1 MKKSLLLAAGVFFAC
16 ALHADGESYFKNNER
31 WMLTGDSI
39 TNTDTYRVAIKR
51 IIDHFHPE
59 NKIEFVNKAVWGVD
73 SAHKTKIKTEEKPT
87 MVSIM
92 LGMNN
97 IIHYEYPHKPDF
109 SKKVEAYRK
118 NILRHVT
125 FYQSLGA
132 TVLLLT
138 PTLTDERVS
147 SFFSPMYTKKGLEEF
162 GKVIYEIG
170 KAKNCVVVPVAEELE
185 AYDDTL
191 GPNQLARIDGVHPF
205 GEAQYRIAWSILQHL
220 NAAGKLTGKRTLSP
234 VPTPVPVEVKRAN
247 FYLNSD
253 SDKIVLKLK
262 GKEKGKFKLTWSLA
276 GERGSKEF
284 SINKNQTIRWTLPA
298 SDKAYK
304 LVVGDQ
310 KQAVVDLQTAD
321 GKLSFYLI
329 DLARTRVV
337 KPVNGELNFEVKAP
351 VKPKQ
356 GEPNFNS
363 EHTSYAGTRPEGDLI
378 GTVKIKED
386 GANLWLSGR
395 VYDGEINHNSYWIT
409 GRDNVRILLDFRP
422 GERFGNLTPDRDIN
436 MILISPRDVPQ
447 FSLKALSWWGPRF
460 QYCMYSDGERTKDG
474 YKWLYGYAGN
484 ITNYTPFDIRKLDVY
499 GFNLSIIDKDKNS
512 FHLNSIMPTI
522 FDNNVEKAL
531 NQLIIVDR
539 KNTFPGKETTTIQCF
554 GF

>member
-1 MKKSLLLAAGVFFAC
+1 MGKKFLTVLGVLAAC
-16 ALHADGESYFKNNER
+16 ALQAGGNSYFKNNER
-31 WMLTGDSI
+31 WMLVGDSI
-39 TNTDTYRVAIKR
+39 TNTDTYRAAVKR
-51 IIDHFHPE
+51 IIDHFHPD
-59 NKIEFVNKAVWGVD
+59 NKIEFVNKAIWGVD
-73 SAHKTKIKTEEKPT
+73 ASRVEKVTEKPT

-109 SKKVEAYRK
+109 SDRVAKYHKS
-118 NILRHVT
+118 ILRHVNY
-125 FYQSLGA
+125 YQSLGA
-132 TVLLLT
+132 DVILFT

-162 GKVIYEIG
+162 GEVIRKIG
-170 KAKNCVVVPVAEELE
+170 KEKNCLVLPVAEELE

-191 GPNQLARIDGVHPF
+191 GPNQIARIDGVHPF
-205 GEAQYRIAWSILQHL
+205 GEAQYRIAWTILHHL
-220 NAAGKLTGKRTLSP
+220 NAAGKLTGKRALSP
-234 VPTPVPVEVKRAN
+234 VPAPVPVEVKRTN
-247 FYLNSD
+247 FFLNAEN
-253 SDKIVLKLK
+253 DKIVLKFK
-262 GKEKGKFKLTWSLA
+262 GKENTKFKLTWSLD

-284 SINKNQTIRWTLPA
+284 SIRKNQTIRWTLPA

-310 KQAVVDLQTAD
+310 KQAVIDLQTAD
-321 GKLSFYLI
+321 GKLSFYIL

-351 VKPKQ
+351 AKPKK
-356 GEPNFNS
+356 GERNFNS

-395 VYDGEINHNSYWIT
+395 VYDNQLDHNSYWIT
-409 GRDNVRILLDFRP
+409 GRDNIRLLIDFRK

-436 MILISPRDVPQ
+436 MVLLSPRDVPQ
-447 FSLKALSWWGPRF
+447 FALKALAWWGPRF

-474 YKWLYGYAGN
+474 YKWLYGYAGH
-484 ITNYTPFDIRKLDVY
+484 ITNYTKFDISKYDYY
-499 GFNLSIIDKDKNS
+499 GFNLSIIDRDGKS
-512 FHLNSIMPTI
+512 FHLNSIQPTI
-522 FDNNVEKAL
+522 YDNNVEKAL

-539 KNTFPGKETTTIQCF
+539 KNKFPGNETTTIQCF